1 MLSLRHKGEP
11 FNPYSILI
19 TGIKMVTRIR
29 RVPFEKLTPS
39 STSTLS
45 PFNEPIAHVKQG
57 EEVEIET
64 WDAFGGCVKPGQIYT
79 RKQAAERGISIPVN
93 PVTGPVY
100 IIGAEPGDALTVEIL
115 GIDLPDWGVTTID
128 SGFGGLEGWLNLME
142 PRIKI
147 SKIRDGVV
155 LYETDK
161 GATVKVPVDPFIG
174 TIGNSPI
181 YEAINTLTPG
191 PHGGNMDCPDIR
203 SGNTL
208 MLPIYHS
215 GALFC
220 LGDVHAVQGDG
231 EVGGSAIE
239 VPAVIKLKFGV
250 KKSYTI
256 AWPRIESREEIMTVC
271 SAKPLEDA
279 ARLAYRELVYWMVKD
294 YGWVR
299 DDAYMFL
306 SVAAKA
312 RIAQIVDPLYTVV
325 AKLSKKYLES

>member
-1 MLSLRHKGEP
+1 LEEL
-11 FNPYSILI
+11 FNPNRVHICV
-19 TGIKMVTRIR
+19 IKMVTRIH

-45 PFNEPIAHVKQG
+45 PFNEPIAYVKQG
-57 EEVEIET
+57 EEIEIET
-64 WDAFGGCVKPGQIYT
+64 WDAFGGCVKPGQNFT
-79 RKQAAERGISIPVN
+79 RIQAAERGIKVPVN
-93 PVTGPVY
+93 PVTGPVH
-100 IIGAEPGDALTVEIL
+100 IIGAEPGDALTIEIL
-115 GIDLPDWGVTTID
+115 GIDLPEWGVTTID
-128 SGFGGLEGWLNLME
+128 SGFGGLEGWLNLMT
-142 PRIKI
+142 PRTKF
-147 SKIRDGVV
+147 SEIRNGVV
-155 LYETDK
+155 HYKTDK
-161 GATVKVPVDPFIG
+161 GSTVKVPVDPFVG
-174 TIGNSPI
+174 TIGISPI

-203 SGNTL
+203 AGNTL
-208 MLPIYHS
+208 ILPIYHS
-215 GALFC
+215 GALFG

-239 VPAVIKLKFGV
+239 VPAIIKLKFGV
-250 KKSYTI
+250 KKDYPI
-256 AWPRIESREEIMTVC
+256 AWPRIESQEEIMTVC

-294 YGWVR
+294 YGWDR

-325 AKLSKKYLES
+325 AKLSKKYLVI